1 MVFIVIEG
9 IDGAG
14 KTTQAKALCASL
26 SKLGY
31 DVVEEREPTNGAIG
45 KFIRQVLGEK
55 VNLDL
60 LSLQLLFVADRNEH
74 MKALKHAIKSSI
86 VICDRYYYST
96 IAYGEASGADRKYLE
111 SMNSIFPVPDKTFF
125 IDLNPE
131 KAVERIA
138 SSRTERE
145 IFEKLDFMEKISK
158 SYSKFTEPNIEHID
172 GDKDITE
179 ISKELL
185 FRTKTF
191 LEEHGIKTKAN
202 RIKR

>member
-60 LSLQLLFVADRNEH
+60 LSLLV
-74 MKALKHAIKSSI
+74 
-86 VICDRYYYST
+86 
-96 IAYGEASGADRKYLE
+96 
-111 SMNSIFPVPDKTFF
+111 
-125 IDLNPE
+125 
-131 KAVERIA
+131 
-138 SSRTERE
+138 
-145 IFEKLDFMEKISK
+145 
-158 SYSKFTEPNIEHID
+158 
-172 GDKDITE
+172 
-179 ISKELL
+179 
-185 FRTKTF
+185 
-191 LEEHGIKTKAN
+191 
-202 RIKR
+202 